1 MNSEVVGSA
10 ELFAAQHAC
19 FLLLLNTG
27 ETRHHGEKNTGN
39 SPFSLIIFYQTN
51 SRCRTFLLQKSY
63 IYILLKTRAVGVH
76 ILLEGGGKA
85 TVDGLDVP
93 VEVAAVVEGLVADD
107 APEGAGPCVDAG
119 VDDQVLPAGEEFPA
133 DAAHLNTREG
143 GEGLVRPIS

>member
-1 MNSEVVGSA
+1 M
-10 ELFAAQHAC
+10 
-19 FLLLLNTG
+19 
-27 ETRHHGEKNTGN
+27 
-39 SPFSLIIFYQTN
+39 PDIFIKKV
-51 SRCRTFLLQKSY
+51 LY